1 MKKQSVAAAC
11 VTALLLLTTAC
22 GKAEEPALPVP
33 QEEQVKAICQL
44 AVLECEYHNLAKYQD
59 GQKVERFLW
68 MTKGKRFWVEYS
80 ATAVLGINADQVSME
95 LQGDAVSITLP
106 RARVLNCKVNGDS
119 LSKDSYIVDKDSA
132 PVTAQDEV
140 AAFRDA
146 QDGLQKTVEADNN
159 MMNLAQKRAEELLR
173 NYVNSLAKATG
184 TEYQVEFHYIEEDET
199 ART

>member
-22 GKAEEPALPVP
+22 GKAEAPVLPVP
-33 QEEQVKAICQL
+33 QEGQMKAICQL
-44 AVLECEYHNLAKYQD
+44 AVLECEYHNLAKFE
-59 GQKVERFLW
+59 QKDASKFLW
-68 MTKGKRFWVEYS
+68 MIKDKRFWVEYS

-95 LQGDAVSITLP
+95 LQGDVVNITLP
-106 RARVLNCKVNGDS
+106 KAQVLHCKVNGDS
-119 LSKDSYIVDKDSA
+119 LSPDSYSGDKASA
-132 PVTAQDEV
+132 TVTAEDEV
-140 AAFRDA
+140 YAFQEA

-199 ART
+199 A

>member
-22 GKAEEPALPVP
+22 GKAEEPALPLP
-33 QEEQVKAICQL
+33 QEEQVKTICQL

-80 ATAVLGINADQVSME
+80 ATAVLGIDADQVSME
-95 LQGDAVSITLP
+95 LQGDVVSITLP

-140 AAFRDA
+140 TAFQDA

-184 TEYQVEFHYIEEDET
+184 TEYRVEFHYIEEDET
-199 ART
+199 A

>member
-1 MKKQSVAAAC
+1 MKKQSLAAAC
-11 VTALLLLTTAC
+11 MTALLLLTTAC
-22 GKAEEPALPVP
+22 GKVEEPALPLP
-33 QEEQVKAICQL
+33 QEEQVKTICQL

-80 ATAVLGINADQVSME
+80 ATAVLGIDADQVSME
-95 LQGDAVSITLP
+95 LQGDVVSITLP

-140 AAFRDA
+140 AAFQNA

-199 ART
+199 A

>member
-22 GKAEEPALPVP
+22 GKAEEPALPLP
-33 QEEQVKAICQL
+33 QEGQVKAICQL
-44 AVLECEYHNLAKYQD
+44 AVLECDYHNLAKYQD

-80 ATAVLGINADQVSME
+80 ATAVLGIDADQVSME
-95 LQGDAVSITLP
+95 LQGDVVSITLP

-140 AAFRDA
+140 AAFQEA
-146 QDGLQKTVEADNN
+146 QDGLQKTVEADGD
-159 MMNLAQKRAEELLR
+159 MLNLAQTRVEDLLR

-199 ART
+199 A

>member
-22 GKAEEPALPVP
+22 GKTEEPALPLP
-33 QEEQVKAICQL
+33 QEEQVKTICQL

-80 ATAVLGINADQVSME
+80 ATAVLGIDADQVSME
-95 LQGDAVSITLP
+95 RQGDVVSITLP

-140 AAFRDA
+140 AAFQDA

-184 TEYQVEFHYIEEDET
+184 TEYRVEFHYIEEDET
-199 ART
+199 A

>member
-22 GKAEEPALPVP
+22 GKAEEPALPLP

-80 ATAVLGINADQVSME
+80 ATAVLGIDADQVSME
-95 LQGDAVSITLP
+95 LQGDVVSITLP

-119 LSKDSYIVDKDSA
+119 LSKDSYIVDKASA

-140 AAFRDA
+140 AAFQDA
-146 QDGLQKTVEADNN
+146 QDGLQKTVEADGD
-159 MMNLAQKRAEELLR
+159 MLNLAQTRVEDLLR

-199 ART
+199 A

>member
-22 GKAEEPALPVP
+22 GKAEEPALPLP
-33 QEEQVKAICQL
+33 QEEQVKTICQL

-80 ATAVLGINADQVSME
+80 ATAVLGIDADQVSME
-95 LQGDAVSITLP
+95 LQGDVVSITLP

-140 AAFRDA
+140 AAFQDA

-159 MMNLAQKRAEELLR
+159 MMNLAQKRAEELLT

-199 ART
+199 A

>member
-22 GKAEEPALPVP
+22 GKAEEPALPLP
-33 QEEQVKAICQL
+33 QEEQVKTICQL

-68 MTKGKRFWVEYS
+68 MTKGKRFCVEYS
-80 ATAVLGINADQVSME
+80 ATAVLGIDADQVSME
-95 LQGDAVSITLP
+95 LQGDVVSITLP

-140 AAFRDA
+140 AAFQDA

-199 ART
+199 A

>member
-22 GKAEEPALPVP
+22 GKAEAPVLPVP
-33 QEEQVKAICQL
+33 QEEQMKAICQL
-44 AVLECEYHNLAKYQD
+44 AVLECDYHNLAKYQD

-95 LQGDAVSITLP
+95 LQGDVVNITLP
-106 RARVLNCKVNGDS
+106 KAQVLNCKVNGDS

-132 PVTAQDEV
+132 PVTAEDEV
-140 AAFRDA
+140 RAFKDA
-146 QDGLQKTVEADNN
+146 QDSLQQTVEADGD
-159 MMNLAQKRAEELLR
+159 MLNLAQTRVEDLLR

-199 ART
+199 A

>member
-22 GKAEEPALPVP
+22 GKAEEPALPLP
-33 QEEQVKAICQL
+33 QEEQVKTICQL

-80 ATAVLGINADQVSME
+80 ATAVLGIDADQVSME
-95 LQGDAVSITLP
+95 LQGDVVNITLP

-140 AAFRDA
+140 AAFQDA

-184 TEYQVEFHYIEEDET
+184 TEYRVEFHYIEEDET
-199 ART
+199 A

>member
-22 GKAEEPALPVP
+22 GKAEEPALPLP
-33 QEEQVKAICQL
+33 QEEQVKTICQL
-44 AVLECEYHNLAKYQD
+44 AVLECDYHNLAKFEKQD
-59 GQKVERFLW
+59 AEKILW
-68 MTKGKRFWVEYS
+68 MTKDKRFWVEYS
-80 ATAVLGINADQVSME
+80 ATVVLGIDVNQVSMK
-95 LQGDAVSITLP
+95 LQGDVVSITLP

-140 AAFRDA
+140 AAFQDA
-146 QDGLQKTVEADNN
+146 QDGLQKTVEADND

-173 NYVNSLAKATG
+173 NYVNSLSKATG
-184 TEYQVEFHYIEEDET
+184 TEYQVEFHYMEEDET
-199 ART
+199 A

>member
-22 GKAEEPALPVP
+22 GKAEEPALPLP
-33 QEEQVKAICQL
+33 QEEQVKTICQL

-80 ATAVLGINADQVSME
+80 ATAVLGIDADQVSME
-95 LQGDAVSITLP
+95 LQGDVVSITLP

-140 AAFRDA
+140 AAFQDA

-159 MMNLAQKRAEELLR
+159 MMNLAQKRAEELMR

-199 ART
+199 A

>member
-22 GKAEEPALPVP
+22 GKTEEPALPLP
-33 QEEQVKAICQL
+33 QEEQVKTICQL

-80 ATAVLGINADQVSME
+80 ATAVLGIDADQVSME
-95 LQGDAVSITLP
+95 RQGDVVSITLP

-140 AAFRDA
+140 AAFQDA

-199 ART
+199 A

>member
-22 GKAEEPALPVP
+22 GKAEEPALPLP
-33 QEEQVKAICQL
+33 QEEQVKTICQL

-80 ATAVLGINADQVSME
+80 ATAVLGIDADQVSME
-95 LQGDAVSITLP
+95 LQGDVVSITLP

-140 AAFRDA
+140 AAFQDA

-159 MMNLAQKRAEELLR
+159 MMNLAQKRAEELMR

-184 TEYQVEFHYIEEDET
+184 TEYQVKFHYIEEDET
-199 ART
+199 A

>member
-22 GKAEEPALPVP
+22 GKAEEPALPLP
-33 QEEQVKAICQL
+33 QEEQVKTICQL

-95 LQGDAVSITLP
+95 LQGDVVSITLP
-106 RARVLNCKVNGDS
+106 RARVLHCKVNGDS

-132 PVTAQDEV
+132 PVTAEDEV
-140 AAFRDA
+140 RAFKDA
-146 QDGLQKTVEADNN
+146 QDSLQQTVEADGD
-159 MMNLAQKRAEELLR
+159 MLDLAQTRVEDLLR

-199 ART
+199 A

>member
-22 GKAEEPALPVP
+22 GKAEEPALPLP
-33 QEEQVKAICQL
+33 QEEQVKTICQL
-44 AVLECEYHNLAKYQD
+44 AVLECEYHNLAKFE
-59 GQKVERFLW
+59 QKDASKFLW
-68 MTKGKRFWVEYS
+68 MIKDKRFWVEYS
-80 ATAVLGINADQVSME
+80 ATAVLGIDADQVSME
-95 LQGDAVSITLP
+95 LQGDVVSITLP
-106 RARVLNCKVNGDS
+106 RAQVLDCKVNGDS

-132 PVTAQDEV
+132 PVTAEDEV
-140 AAFRDA
+140 AAFQEA

-159 MMNLAQKRAEELLR
+159 MMNLAQTRVEDLLR

-199 ART
+199 A

>member
-22 GKAEEPALPVP
+22 GKAEEPALPLP
-33 QEEQVKAICQL
+33 QEEQVKTICQL
-44 AVLECEYHNLAKYQD
+44 AVLECEYHNLAKFE
-59 GQKVERFLW
+59 QKDASKFLW
-68 MTKGKRFWVEYS
+68 MIKDKRFWVEYS

-95 LQGDAVSITLP
+95 LQGDVVNITLP
-106 RARVLNCKVNGDS
+106 KAQVLHCKVNGDS
-119 LSKDSYIVDKDSA
+119 LSPDSYIVDKASA
-132 PVTAQDEV
+132 PVTAEDEV

-199 ART
+199 A

>member
-22 GKAEEPALPVP
+22 GKAEEPALPLP
-33 QEEQVKAICQL
+33 QEEQVKTICQL

-80 ATAVLGINADQVSME
+80 ATAVLGIDADQVSME
-95 LQGDAVSITLP
+95 LQGDVVSITLP

-140 AAFRDA
+140 AAFQA
-146 QDGLQKTVEADNN
+146 INADFSRCQND
-159 MMNLAQKRAEELLR
+159 NLLLR
-173 NYVNSLAKATG
+173 NVYCAKGKLVAVCIEDATLR
-184 TEYQVEFHYIEEDET
+184 ELRKNV
-199 ART
+199 

>member
-22 GKAEEPALPVP
+22 GKAEEPALPLP
-33 QEEQVKAICQL
+33 QEEQVKTICQL

-80 ATAVLGINADQVSME
+80 ATAVLGINADQVSMK
-95 LQGDAVSITLP
+95 LQGDVVSITLP
-106 RARVLNCKVNGDS
+106 RARVLHCKVNGDS

-140 AAFRDA
+140 AAFQDA

-184 TEYQVEFHYIEEDET
+184 MEYQVEFHYIEEDKT
-199 ART
+199 A